1 MSFRMKKN
9 GKGSPA
15 PSGTPGSNGSFT
27 EDEYYQIIEGVKRT
41 YNQKIRPLEVTYN
54 FEGLLYY
61 FFSLFM
67 KHFFFHL
74 IVNKLI
80 RYSTRFST
88 L

>member
-1 MSFRMKKN
+1 MKKN

-27 EDEYYQIIEGVKRT
+27 EDEYHQIIEGIKRT

-61 FFSLFM
+61 YYFLFFFFFM
-67 KHFFFHL
+67 KHFLFLF

-80 RYSTRFST
+80 R
-88 L
+88 